1 MNFKT
6 YFLCCG
12 CLIALLCG
20 SCSQKQ
26 NQNRQTENNPYIYSH
41 TSGTILSNAPVRIW
55 LEGDLK
61 KEFQN
66 GGSLPS
72 EILQFSP
79 SVKGQLTLSDRSVL
93 EFIPEHP
100 FKNGQTYQVRF
111 HAGALMDVPRENEY
125 FEFPVKITELNA
137 SFTPGHLSP
146 ENHNDTLTYEATVM
160 TSDYIEPEKVEN
172 TITTQWSSSG
182 LSREWIHNGNTHTV
196 KIKHIAKGEE
206 PAILTLKFGKLIGNY
221 ENFDVAIPAKKQ
233 FSVLDVRLDPNDRHC
248 ARIDFS
254 NDLEPQQDLNGLAT
268 IEGISGIRY
277 KISRNTLFLYFTPD
291 EDQQELK
298 ITLHQGIRSAEGQSL
313 SGNDT
318 LLLPLPSDMPA
329 VKFIGK
335 GIIMP
340 AKGEV
345 LLPFSAVALK
355 AVDIQIIKVFQQNMN
370 FFLQEN
376 NLSGDN
382 EFMRTARPVFRKK
395 IDLTENAPHINLN
408 RWHDFTVNLSKLV
421 QLEKG
426 VIYRVEIRF
435 RKSYTTLDCADEGS
449 DDSDFYQQDW
459 DGDSYYYSSYY
470 TPSDYKWKER
480 NDPCSNSYYTSQRFI
495 SKNIINTSLGLL
507 AKRTTDN
514 RYFIAVND
522 IATAEPVSHCKVTL
536 YNYQNQKLDSAMTD
550 KDGFAYLNPG
560 SKGFIIQA
568 SKDNDRAWLKVSDG
582 NSLSLSNFDV
592 SGQDVQSGLKGFIYG
607 ERGVWRPGDPV
618 YLSFILE
625 DKQHVLPA
633 GHPVIAQLIDP
644 KGNCIETRQ
653 STAGACPIHTFRF
666 STPPDAP
673 TGYWKAIV
681 KVGGSVFSKTLRI
694 ETIKPNRMSITMS
707 FPHDDIIGK
716 GLAGQTIQVKS
727 RWLNGAEAPRR
738 KAITEVR
745 LYAADNNFKNY
756 PDYTFQD
763 AGSGFEPYTATLFDG
778 TTNAEGNF
786 EIDVNRIQTENA
798 PGILNATFTTR
809 VFEEGG
815 DFSISSYTTRYS
827 PYALYTGIRLPDPD
841 DDWYPTREPV
851 KLNGVLVNP
860 LGEKTNTQ
868 TTVNIRVYETTW
880 RWWWDAENDSPG
892 SYINRSYDNLVFE
905 KDVKAVNG
913 NFSVELNV
921 EHYGRYYILAT
932 NKASGHTA
940 GKIAYFGSW
949 AENNNG
955 ETATV
960 LHLSADKETYK
971 TGEKVRIRI
980 PSSQKGIALVSIE
993 NGSAFRD
1000 IRRIETTEGTS
1011 FFEFEATGS
1020 MCPNIY
1026 VFVTLIQPQQNRDN
1040 DHPIRMYGV
1049 LNINVEDPE
1058 LHLKPVIHLPGE
1070 LRPDEDFRVTVSE
1083 ENRREMDYTL
1093 AIVDEGLLSITSF
1106 RTPQPFPAFYARE
1119 ALGVKTWDFYDF
1131 IFGAYGARLEKAF
1144 AIGGDE
1150 ALKAL
1155 QDEKTNRFKPV
1166 VLFKGPLHLKKGEKQ
1181 TLTFRMPEYIGE
1193 VRAMLVAAT
1202 DQGEY
1207 GSASASAFVKKP
1219 LMLSAALPRTFTPG
1233 DTLEIPLTVFAMD
1246 NSIRKV
1252 DVQLTTNDKI
1262 KVLGQSRQET
1272 TFREK
1277 GENLLWFKLCIKE
1290 TSGVAALQFSAQS
1303 GEEKATLKEACDI
1316 RIPNP
1321 PITEIESRLLKAN
1334 ESFNFKA
1341 TVAGANPQATLEIT
1355 TIPPLN
1361 LAERLNELIAY
1372 PHGCAEQITSA
1383 AFPQLTLDQLISLTP
1398 KQKASIEEH
1407 VKTVIQRL
1415 GLYQTQEGGFAYWP
1429 GEPYTSEWVSS
1440 YVAHFLIT
1448 AKQAGYNVPA
1458 SLLQNDLKYLKAT
1471 ANNYRIQNEYDAT
1484 NQGYRLYVL
1493 ALAGKPDLAAMNRM
1507 KELKI
1512 TDNTAKWLLA
1522 SAYALS
1528 NHLNTGRNLIRE
1540 ASPEVPPYRQTGY
1553 TFGSTTRDQ
1562 ALILQAMVNLNMQ
1575 PEAFRM
1581 LEKISSALSSQE
1593 WMSTQTT
1600 AFALLAACDYVKHFV
1615 GKADGLDFS
1624 VQQGGDTKKITLT
1637 RTVYQQ
1643 EIPVKDEK
1651 AAVKVSNNSQNQIY
1665 ARLITSSAPY
1675 HVVSKRL
1682 MSGLLMN
1689 IRYYDA
1695 AGNPVNVHEI
1705 KQGTDITAEISIKNT
1720 GVTGTYQNLA
1730 LSYLLPSGFEII
1742 NDRLTGNTS
1751 AFKEADYVDIRDD
1764 RYYVYFSLKQEQ
1776 VKTFKFRFNAAFP
1789 GIFTQPAVTCE
1800 AMYDH
1805 SIEAVL
1811 PGGKVEIR

>member
-1 MNFKT
+1 MNLKT
-6 YFLCCG
+6 FFLCCG
-12 CLIALLCG
+12 CLIALLCS

-26 NQNRQTENNPYIYSH
+26 NRQPENNPYIYSH
-41 TSGTILSNAPVRIW
+41 TSGTILSNTPVRIR
-55 LEGDLK
+55 LEGSLK
-61 KEFQN
+61 N
-66 GGSLPS
+66 GFHDGETLPPS
-72 EILQFSP
+72 ILQFSP
-79 SVKGQLTLSDRSVL
+79 SVKGQLILTDRSML

-100 FKNGQTYQVRF
+100 FQNGQTYRIRF
-111 HAGALMDVPRENEY
+111 NIGALMDVPEENKY
-125 FEFPVKITELNA
+125 FEFPIKITELKA
-137 SFTPGHLSP
+137 SFTPGHLSS
-146 ENHNDTLTYEATVM
+146 ENHNDTLTYEATVT
-160 TSDYIEPEKVEN
+160 TSDYIEPGKIEN
-172 TITTQWSSSG
+172 ALTAQWPSSG

-196 KIKHIAKGEE
+196 KLKNIAKGEK
-206 PAILTLKFGKLIGNY
+206 PSVLTLKFNKLIGNY
-221 ENFDVAIPAKKQ
+221 ENFDVTIPAREQ
-233 FSVLDVRLDPNDRHC
+233 FSVLDIRLDNDDRHTV
-248 ARIDFS
+248 RIDFS
-254 NDLEPQQDLNGLAT
+254 NQLDPQQDLNGLAT
-268 IEGISGIRY
+268 IEGIADIRY
-277 KISRNTLFLYFTPD
+277 KISKNTLFLYFTSG
-291 EDQQELK
+291 EDRENLE
-298 ITLHQGIRSAEGQSL
+298 ITLHQGIKSTEGLSL
-313 SGNDT
+313 GENHTQT
-318 LLLPLPSDMPA
+318 LSLPSDMPA

-335 GIIMP
+335 GVIMP

-376 NLSGDN
+376 NLSGEY
-382 EFMRTARPVFRKK
+382 EFMRTARPVFREK
-395 IDLTENAPHINLN
+395 IDLAENNPHINLN
-408 RWHDFTVNLSKLV
+408 RWNDFTVDLSRLIR
-421 QLEKG
+421 LEKG

-435 RKSYTTLDCADEGS
+435 RKSYTTLVCADEGN
-449 DDSDFYQQDW
+449 DDSDFYKQNW
-459 DGDSYYYSSYY
+459 DGDSYYYNSYY
-470 TPSDYKWKER
+470 TPSDYKWEER
-480 NDPCSNSYYTSQRFI
+480 NDPCSNSYYTSRRFI
-495 SKNIINTSLGLL
+495 DKNIINTSLGLL

-514 RYFIAVND
+514 RYFVAVND
-522 IATAEPVSHCKVTL
+522 IATAEPVSNCKVIL
-536 YNYQNQKLDSAMTD
+536 FDYQNQKLDSAVTD
-550 KDGFAYLNPG
+550 KDGFAYLNPAA
-560 SKGFIIQA
+560 KGFIIQA
-568 SKDNDRAWLKVSDG
+568 LKDNDRAWLKVSDG

-607 ERGVWRPGDPV
+607 DRGVWRPGDPI

-625 DKQHVLPA
+625 GKQQVLPA

-653 STAGACPIHTFRF
+653 STAGTSPIHTFRF
-666 STPPDAP
+666 STPSDAP
-673 TGYWKAIV
+673 TGYWKALI

-694 ETIKPNRMSITMS
+694 ETIKPNRMSITMA

-716 GLAGQTIQVKS
+716 GIPGQTIQVKS

-738 KAITEVR
+738 KAVAEVR
-745 LYAADNNFKNY
+745 LNAGSSSFKNY
-756 PDYTFQD
+756 PDYTFQE

-778 TTNAEGNF
+778 TTDAEGNF
-786 EIDVNRIQTENA
+786 KINVGQIQTENA

-809 VFEEGG
+809 IFEEGG

-827 PYALYTGIRLPDPD
+827 PYTLYTGIRLPAPE
-841 DDWYPTREPV
+841 DDWYPTCKSV
-851 KLNGVLVNP
+851 KLSGVIVDP
-860 LGEKTNTQ
+860 LGEKTDTR
-868 TTVNIRVYETTW
+868 TTVSIRVYKTTW
-880 RWWWDAENDSPG
+880 RWWWDAENNSPG
-892 SYINRSYDNLVFE
+892 SYINRSYDDLVFE
-905 KDVKAVNG
+905 KNVPAVG
-913 NFSVELNV
+913 GSFSVDLNI
-921 EHYGRYYILAT
+921 EQYGRYYILAT

-949 AENNNG
+949 AENGNG

-960 LHLSADKETYK
+960 LNLSADKKSYK

-980 PSSQKGIALVSIE
+980 PSSRKGIAIVSLE

-1000 IRRIETTEGTS
+1000 IRRIETDEGS
-1011 FFEFEATGS
+1011 SCFEFEATGS

-1026 VFVTLIQPQQNRDN
+1026 VSVTLIQPQQKRDN
-1040 DHPIRMYGV
+1040 DHPVRMYGV
-1049 LNINVEDPE
+1049 LNINVEDPA
-1058 LHLKPVIHLPGE
+1058 LHLHPVIRMPEKLRPGE
-1070 LRPDEDFRVTVSE
+1070 DFQVTVSE
-1083 ENRREMDYTL
+1083 EKQREMDYTL

-1150 ALKAL
+1150 ALKPL

-1181 TLTFRMPEYIGE
+1181 TLSFRMPEYIGE

-1202 DQGEY
+1202 RQGEY
-1207 GSASASAFVKKP
+1207 GSASASALVKKP
-1219 LMLSAALPRTFTPG
+1219 LMLSAALPRTLTPG

-1246 NSIRKV
+1246 NSIRNV

-1262 KVLGQSRQET
+1262 KILGPSRQET
-1272 TFREK
+1272 AFRGK
-1277 GENLLWFKLCIKE
+1277 GEKLLWFKLCINE
-1290 TSGVAALQFSAQS
+1290 TSGTATLQFSARA
-1303 GEEKATLKEACDI
+1303 EKEKSTLTETCEI
-1316 RIPNP
+1316 RVPNP
-1321 PITEIESRLLKAN
+1321 PITEIESRLLKAD
-1334 ESFNFKA
+1334 ESFDFKA
-1341 TVAGANPQATLEIT
+1341 DVAGADPQATLEIT

-1383 AFPQLTLDQLISLTP
+1383 AFPQLTLDQLVSLTP
-1398 KQKASIEEH
+1398 RQKARIEEH

-1415 GLYQTQEGGFAYWP
+1415 GSYQTQEGGFAYWP

-1440 YVAHFLIT
+1440 YVAHFLLT
-1448 AKQAGYNVPA
+1448 ARQAGYSIPT
-1458 SLLQNDLKYLKAT
+1458 SLLQNDLKYLKNT
-1471 ANNYRIQNEYDAT
+1471 ANNYRIQNGYDAT

-1512 TDNTAKWLLA
+1512 TNNTAKWLLA

-1528 NHLNTGRNLIRE
+1528 NHPDIGRNLIRE
-1540 ASPEVPPYRQTGY
+1540 TSPEVNPYRQTGY

-1562 ALILQAMVNLNMQ
+1562 ALILQAMVNLDMQ
-1575 PEAFRM
+1575 QEAFRM
-1581 LEKISSALSSQE
+1581 LEKIASSLSSQE

-1600 AFALLAACDYVKHFV
+1600 AFALLAVCDYVKHFV
-1615 GKADGLDFS
+1615 GQIDGLDLS
-1624 VQQGGDTKKITLT
+1624 IRQGEKTQKITLS

-1643 EIPVKDEK
+1643 EIPVNHEK
-1651 AAVKVSNNSQNQIY
+1651 AAVKVSNDSRSQVY
-1665 ARLITSSAPY
+1665 ARLITTSAPY
-1675 HVVSKRL
+1675 HEVTKRL

-1689 IRYYDA
+1689 IRYYDP
-1695 AGNPVNVHEI
+1695 AGNPVSVQELR
-1705 KQGTDITAEISIKNT
+1705 QGTDITAEISIRNT

-1742 NDRLTGNTS
+1742 NDRITGNTS

-1776 VKTFKFRFNAAFP
+1776 TKTFRFRFNAAFP
-1789 GIFTQPAVTCE
+1789 GIFTQPAITCE

-1811 PGGKVEIR
+1811 PGGKIEIR

>member
-1 MNFKT
+1 MNFKK
-6 YFLCCG
+6 YFFCYAY
-12 CLIALLCG
+12 LIALLIS
-20 SCSQKQ
+20 SCSPKQ
-26 NQNRQTENNPYIYSH
+26 AQQTGTNPYIYSH
-41 TSGTILSNAPVRIW
+41 TSGTIPSNEPIRIW
-55 LEGDLK
+55 LEGHVKTDFRPG
-61 KEFQN
+61 E
-66 GGSLPS
+66 SLPLS
-72 EILQFSP
+72 LLQFSP
-79 SVKGQLTLSDRSVL
+79 SVKGQLILSDPSML
-93 EFIPEHP
+93 EFIPDQP
-100 FKNGQTYQVRF
+100 FKNGQTYQVKF
-111 HAGALMDVPRENEY
+111 HLGAIMDVPRKNEY
-125 FEFPVKITELNA
+125 FEFPIKITELKA
-137 SFTPGHLSP
+137 SFSPGHLSS
-146 ENHNDTLTYEATVM
+146 ENNNDTLTYEATIM
-160 TSDYIEPEKVEN
+160 TSDYIEPEKIEN
-172 TITTQWSSSG
+172 SITTQWNASE
-182 LSREWIHNGNTHTV
+182 LYQEWIHNGNTHTV
-196 KIKHIAKGEE
+196 RIKNIAKGEE
-206 PAILTLKFGKLIGNY
+206 PAVLRLEFDKLIRNY
-221 ENFDVAIPAKKQ
+221 EDFDITIPAKEQ
-233 FSVLDVRLDPNDRHC
+233 FSVLDMRLDKDDRNTV
-248 ARIDFS
+248 RIDFS
-254 NDLEPQQDLNGLAT
+254 NELDPQQDLNGLVT
-268 IEGISGIRY
+268 IKGISDIRY
-277 KISRNTLFLYFTPD
+277 KISKNTLFLYFTPG
-291 EDQQELK
+291 EKQESLE
-298 ITLHQGIRSAEGQSL
+298 ITIHQGIRSLDGQTL
-313 SGNDT
+313 PENDT
-318 LLLPLPSDMPA
+318 QQLFLPSDMPA

-345 LLPFSAVALK
+345 LLPFSTVALK

-376 NLSGDN
+376 SLSGDN

-395 IDLTENAPHINLN
+395 IDLTEYAPHVNLN
-408 RWHDFTVNLSKLV
+408 RWNDFTVDLSKLV

-435 RKSYTTLDCADEGS
+435 RKSYTTLDCANEGS
-449 DDSDFYQQDW
+449 DDSDFYKQDW
-459 DGDSYYYSSYY
+459 DGNSYYYSSYY
-470 TPSDYKWKER
+470 TPSDYKWEER

-495 SKNIINTSLGLL
+495 DKNIINTSLGLL

-514 RYFIAVND
+514 KYFIAVND
-522 IATAEPVSHCKVTL
+522 IVTAEPVSNCKVML
-536 YNYQNQKLDSAMTD
+536 YDYQNQKLDSAVTD

-560 SKGFIIQA
+560 NKGFIIQA

-592 SGQDVQSGLKGFIYG
+592 SGENVQSGLKGFIYG

-633 GHPVIAQLIDP
+633 GHPIIAQLIDP

-653 STAGACPIHTFRF
+653 STSGECPIHTFRF
-666 STPPDAP
+666 STSSNAP

-681 KVGGSVFSKTLRI
+681 KVGGSTFSKTLRI

-707 FPHDDIIGK
+707 FPHDDIVGK
-716 GLAGQTIQVKS
+716 GVADQTIQVKS
-727 RWLNGAEAPRR
+727 RWLNGAEAPHR
-738 KAITEVR
+738 KAITEVK
-745 LYAADNNFKNY
+745 LHAGNNNFKTY
-756 PDYTFQD
+756 PDYTFQN

-786 EIDVNRIQTENA
+786 KIDINQIQTENA

-815 DFSISSYTTRYS
+815 DFSISSYNTKYS
-827 PYALYTGIRLPDPD
+827 PYALYTGIRLPEPD
-841 DDWYPTREPV
+841 DDWYPTNQPV
-851 KLNGVLVNP
+851 KLSGVIVNP
-860 LGEKTNTQ
+860 LGKKANTQ
-868 TTVNIRVYETTW
+868 TTINIQVYETTW
-880 RWWWDAENDSPG
+880 RWWWDAENNSPG
-892 SYINRSYDNLVFE
+892 SYINRSYERLVFD
-905 KDVKAVNG
+905 KNVKAING
-913 NFSVELNV
+913 NFSVNLNIG
-921 EHYGRYYILAT
+921 HYGRYYILAT

-960 LHLSADKETYK
+960 LNLSADKKSYK

-980 PSSQKGIALVSIE
+980 PSSQKGIAIVSLE
-993 NGSAFRD
+993 NGSSFRD
-1000 IRRIETTEGTS
+1000 IRRIATTEGSS
-1011 FFEFEATGS
+1011 FFEFEATS
-1020 MCPNIY
+1020 NMCPNIY
-1026 VFVTLIQPQQNRDN
+1026 VFVTLIQPQQKRDN

-1049 LNINVEDPE
+1049 LNINVEDPA
-1058 LHLKPVIHLPGE
+1058 LHLKPVVRMPDE
-1070 LRPDEDFRVTVSE
+1070 LRPDEDFQVTISE
-1083 ENRREMDYTL
+1083 ENQREMDYTL

-1119 ALGVKTWDFYDF
+1119 ALGVKTWDFYDL

-1150 ALKAL
+1150 ALKSL

-1181 TLTFRMPEYIGE
+1181 KLTFHMPEYIGE
-1193 VRAMLVAAT
+1193 VRAMLVAASN
-1202 DQGEY
+1202 QGEY
-1207 GSASASAFVKKP
+1207 GSASASALVKKP
-1219 LMLSAALPRTFTPG
+1219 LMLSAALPRTLTPG

-1246 NSIRKV
+1246 NSIRQV
-1252 DVQLTTNDKI
+1252 EVELMTNDKI
-1262 KVLGQSRQET
+1262 KVLGENRKQT
-1272 TFREK
+1272 TFQEK
-1277 GENLLWFKLCIKE
+1277 GENLLWFHLCVKE
-1290 TSGVAALQFSAQS
+1290 TSGAASLQFSAQS
-1303 GEEKATLKEACDI
+1303 EKEKSTLKEQCEI

-1321 PITEIESRLLKAN
+1321 PITEITSHLLKAG

-1341 TVAGANPQATLEIT
+1341 TVSGANPKATLEVT

-1361 LAERLNELIAY
+1361 LAERLDELITY

-1383 AFPQLTLDQLISLTP
+1383 AFPQLTLDQLVSLTP
-1398 KQKASIEEH
+1398 KQKAKIEEH
-1407 VKTVIQRL
+1407 IKTVINRL
-1415 GLYQTQEGGFAYWP
+1415 GLYQTREGGFAYWP

-1448 AKQAGYNVPA
+1448 AQQLGYHIPA
-1458 SLLQNDLKYLKAT
+1458 SLLQNDLKYLKTT

-1507 KELKI
+1507 KELRSV
-1512 TDNTAKWLLA
+1512 DNTAKWILA

-1528 NHLNTGRNLIRE
+1528 NHLNTGRNIIRE
-1540 ASPEVPPYRQTGY
+1540 SSPDVKSYRQTGY

-1562 ALILQAMVNLNMQ
+1562 AIILQAMVNLNMQ

-1581 LEKISSALSSQE
+1581 LEKISAALSSQE

-1600 AFALLAACDYVKHFV
+1600 AFALLSVCDYVKYFV
-1615 GKADGLDFS
+1615 GKTDGLDLT
-1624 VQQGGDTKKITLT
+1624 VQQAGKTQKINQS

-1643 EIPVKDEK
+1643 EISVNHEK
-1651 AAVKVSNNSQNQIY
+1651 ATVEVSNNSQNQVY

-1675 HVVSKRL
+1675 HVVNKRL

-1689 IRYYDA
+1689 IRYYDS
-1695 AGNPVNVHEI
+1695 AGNPIDMLHL
-1705 KQGTDITAEISIKNT
+1705 KQGTDIIAEISIKNT

-1776 VKTFKFRFNAAFP
+1776 SKTFRFRFNAAFP
-1789 GIFTQPAVTCE
+1789 GIFTQPAISCN
-1800 AMYDH
+1800 AMYDN

-1811 PGGKVEIR
+1811 PGGKVKIE